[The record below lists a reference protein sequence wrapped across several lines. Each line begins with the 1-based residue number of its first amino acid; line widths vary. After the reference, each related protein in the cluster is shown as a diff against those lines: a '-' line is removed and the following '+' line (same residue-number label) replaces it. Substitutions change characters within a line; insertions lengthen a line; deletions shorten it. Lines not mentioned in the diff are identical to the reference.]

1 MRSGTSSGMGKLT
14 AEVRA
19 WVPEATSEALRAL
32 AAQAGVTRSE
42 FVRDLLMDWVHGPGR
57 LTVMRLRRPGDPCSA
72 GIAPE

>member
-1 MRSGTSSGMGKLT
+1 MRNGKSSGMGKLT

-19 WVPEATSEALRAL
+19 WVPEVTREALTAL
-32 AAQAGVTRSE
+32 ATQAGVTRSE
-42 FVRDLLMDWVHGPGR
+42 YVRDLLIVWVHGR